1 MKPQLLLLAALALL
15 ASCTNNENTP
25 ETGNDTLVPVTL
37 NAGIVQTRAT
47 NNQWTAGDAIGLCLF
62 ATGTNETAEQVF
74 NYRYNATTGG
84 ANTAFSPATTAH
96 TAYYPTTGAQVDLL
110 AYYPY
115 STALSTDG
123 SLSLDVSNQKNL
135 PAIDLM
141 SATTTANKNHP
152 NATLSFTHR
161 LTRLVFALSGKGSV
175 STAQLAGA
183 TLTISGMKTQAR
195 YNLYT
200 NTLDEATDPATTTP
214 KTTTPE
220 ASTPQDITV
229 PLNAAGTQGT
239 AIVLPREAA
248 PGVSYI
254 ITLKDGSR
262 FTAQLSDTQELKAGT
277 SNLFRISLNPQNVTI
292 TATITDW
299 TEMPETDL
307 NTSSVEITTAADATT
322 DFPAGSHITLWP
334 GESTGDGIPFTLN
347 ANGQWD
353 TETPLYWEQYPA
365 ATTTFHALYTP
376 ETTPAGNR
384 APDVMAATAPT
395 ERFAPVSLAFSH
407 LMAQLNI
414 VLKAGKGMTQTEV
427 ETASVV
433 LPQAIAT
440 YTLEG
445 ITLTPGTDRKDITL
459 TGSAADRHTL
469 LVPQTIDAGTPL
481 LALTIGR
488 KSYSLN
494 ATDRNGLFESGK
506 SYTINVT
513 VNQTE
518 INATVSINPWQEGT
532 NSEGDA
538 GMEI

>member
-1 MKPQLLLLAALALL
+1 
-15 ASCTNNENTP
+15 
-25 ETGNDTLVPVTL
+25 
-37 NAGIVQTRAT
+37 
-47 NNQWTAGDAIGLCLF
+47 
-62 ATGTNETAEQVF
+62 
-74 NYRYNATTGG
+74 
-84 ANTAFSPATTAH
+84 
-96 TAYYPTTGAQVDLL
+96 
-110 AYYPY
+110 
-115 STALSTDG
+115 
-123 SLSLDVSNQKNL
+123 
-135 PAIDLM
+135 M
-141 SATTTANKNHP
+141 SATTTADKNHP

-214 KTTTPE
+214 KTTPE

-239 AIVLPREAA
+239 AIVLPRETA

-365 ATTTFHALYTP
+365 APPPSTP
-376 ETTPAGNR
+376 CIRPKPPR
-384 APDVMAATAPT
+384 QATAP
-395 ERFAPVSLAFSH
+395 P
-407 LMAQLNI
+407 M
-414 VLKAGKGMTQTEV
+414 
-427 ETASVV
+427 
-433 LPQAIAT
+433 
-440 YTLEG
+440 
-445 ITLTPGTDRKDITL
+445 
-459 TGSAADRHTL
+459 
-469 LVPQTIDAGTPL
+469 
-481 LALTIGR
+481 
-488 KSYSLN
+488 
-494 ATDRNGLFESGK
+494 
-506 SYTINVT
+506 
-513 VNQTE
+513 
-518 INATVSINPWQEGT
+518 
-532 NSEGDA
+532 
-538 GMEI
+538 